1 MMSCRNE
8 TNSMSRTV
16 WLVTFVFLGVIAL
29 GACISDD
36 MPHQVHR
43 RVPTRQSSP
52 STTAAPEGFRELG
65 LEFRAWA
72 SYDFRRDA
80 TANRTLCVGNRSI
93 RIPHA
98 IRAFDVCSD
107 KDVAIVAVGRKGAM
121 FKGPHDPKDE
131 DVLLVDLRS
140 GEILRRDR
148 SHWWPPDDVQIS
160 PDGNLVAVGC
170 SYGTWPAEP
179 AEAPTSRNAGTLRLS
194 IWTTSDLTRIS
205 EVRWGPAQH
214 RLPQE
219 ENGSSQ
225 PKVPLKPH
233 ASGEPPASP
242 TGRALAMVAS
252 TGRADWEHATS
263 TGSFSV
269 SFSTQYITWS
279 SDSRFVALHA
289 RPAFAAVYDVTSR
302 QHDEIRAEPPGRL
315 EAAVLDGRRLIAV
328 CTDGTEIQWIPP
340 GKDEDLKAAHTR
352 LIHARHDADVVARLR
367 KAWFDSNHRLGEAL
381 TSEHAW
387 YDDRGVVQYDILQ
400 RQLRRFPIPEA
411 KSLREKITRVV
422 VSPDGKMIAV
432 ATPHEIRVFT
442 RDGSLIRDQCVRT
455 GKKEI
460 VDCMRWVRW
469 NGAVTLAYVLGPPFA
484 F

>member
-8 TNSMSRTV
+8 RNLMTRTARSV
-16 WLVTFVFLGVIAL
+16 LSTLFVVLMF
-29 GACISDD
+29 GACTSDS
-36 MPHQVHR
+36 V
-43 RVPTRQSSP
+43 SP
-52 STTAAPEGFRELG
+52 DLRKRARNPRPSASTAADLQNIPD
-65 LEFRAWA
+65 LEFRSWA
-72 SYDFRRDA
+72 FYDFRKAARA
-80 TANRTLCVGNRSI
+80 VRTLHIGDRSI

-107 KDVAIVAVGRKGAM
+107 KEIAIVAVGRKGAM
-121 FKGPHDPKDE
+121 FKGSHDPKDE

-140 GEILRRDR
+140 GEILKGDR

-179 AEAPTSRNAGTLRLS
+179 AEAPTSRNVGTLRLS
-194 IWTTSDLTRIS
+194 IWTTSDLTRVS
-205 EVRWGPAQH
+205 EVRWGPAQR

-225 PKVPLKPH
+225 PKVPLKPR

-242 TGRALAMVAS
+242 AGRALAMVAS

-263 TGSFSV
+263 TGEFSV

-279 SDSRFVALHA
+279 SDSRFVALYA

-315 EAAVLDGRRLIAV
+315 EATVLDGRRLVAV
-328 CTDGTEIQWIPP
+328 CTDGTELQWVPP
-340 GKDEDLKAAHTR
+340 RKDEDLKAAHTR
-352 LIHARHDADVVARLR
+352 LIHARHDTDVVARLQ

-387 YDDRGVVQYDILQ
+387 YDDRGVVQYDILR

-411 KSLREKITRVV
+411 KSLKEKITRVV

-432 ATPHEIRVFT
+432 ATPHEIRVFG
-442 RDGSLIRDQCVRT
+442 RDGNPIQDQCVRT

-460 VDCMRWVRW
+460 VDYIRWVRW

-484 F
+484 Y